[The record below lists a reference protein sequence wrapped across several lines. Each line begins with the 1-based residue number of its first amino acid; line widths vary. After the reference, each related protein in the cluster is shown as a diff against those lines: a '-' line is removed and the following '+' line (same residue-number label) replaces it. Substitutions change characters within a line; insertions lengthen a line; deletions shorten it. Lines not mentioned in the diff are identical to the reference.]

1 MKNIIDCAS
10 LSERGLVRP
19 ENQDSVLALPEEGFF
34 CVADGMGGGEGGA
47 LASKWI
53 CEELKNAFEGL
64 RGATLPEKKIMVEA
78 TLQHVNRRIKKYA
91 KEHGFHVM
99 GSTCCAVFFDPGSLE
114 NSTSA
119 RAVICNV
126 GDSRVYV
133 LRKNQIAL
141 LTNDHTVG
149 NELGNAMSD
158 VHKIEALEIR
168 SRHHG
173 LSHIL
178 TRAVG
183 TEMRVRADY
192 ITANVRDGD
201 IFLICT
207 DGVHDMLEDEVIG
220 GILLDR
226 QKPCN
231 CANALASEILR
242 EGAFDNYT
250 MICFAINRN
259 P

>member
-1 MKNIIDCAS
+1 MKKLIDCAS
-10 LSERGLVRP
+10 LSERGFVRR
-19 ENQDSVLALPEEGFF
+19 ENQDSVLALPDEGFF

-64 RGATLPEKKIMVEA
+64 GEVTLPEKKILVEA
-78 TLQHVNRRIKKYA
+78 TLQHVNKRIKAYA
-91 KEHGFHVM
+91 KENKFHVM
-99 GSTCCAVFFDPGSLE
+99 GSTCAAIFFDPAELKKSGSVK
-114 NSTSA
+114 A
-119 RAVICNV
+119 MICNI

-133 LRKNQIAL
+133 LRRGQFAL

-149 NELGNAMSD
+149 NELGSAMD
-158 VHKIEALEIR
+158 KLHHIEALEIR
-168 SRHHG
+168 SRHHE

-192 ITANVRDGD
+192 ITTNVRAGD
-201 IFLICT
+201 VFLICT

-220 GILLDR
+220 GILVEENQTD
-226 QKPCN
+226 KIVDS
-231 CANALASEILR
+231 LACGIFK
-242 EGAFDNYT
+242 EGAIDNFT
-250 MICFAINRN
+250 MVCFAVNS
-259 P
+259 